1 MKPPVFDY
9 VRVETLDEALSVL
22 EDVEQDVKV
31 LAGGQ
36 SLVPMLNMR
45 LTQPKTLLDVNGVP
59 GLDVLEMRDDAE
71 GTWLEVGALVR
82 QRALERYAG
91 KTLRARLLHAA
102 LTHIGHPQTRNQGTV
117 GGSLAHADPSAELP
131 LVLTTLGGNVFLRS
145 TRGERQVPVEEFFQS
160 FFTTALEPDELL
172 IKSTW
177 RLPAPNAGLAFREF
191 RRRHGDFA
199 LVATA
204 CLLEVDSER
213 RVHKVRL
220 GIGGV
225 ADKPLLVP
233 EAEGLVGEQ
242 WTQARIRALSEA
254 IAARLNLEDDIQASA
269 AYRSQLAAVALRQ
282 SLEAAYTDAL
292 AKGDDTH
299 ATN

>member
-1 MKPPVFDY
+1 VKPSAFDY
-9 VRVETLDEALSVL
+9 VRADTLAEALSVL
-22 EDVEQDVKV
+22 ADVELDARV

-36 SLVPMLNMR
+36 SLVPLLNMR
-45 LTQPKTLLDVNGVP
+45 LARPKTLLDVNGVP
-59 GLDVLEMRDDAE
+59 GLDALEMRNDAE

-131 LVLTTLGGNVFLRS
+131 LVLTTLGGRVFLRS
-145 TRGERQVPVEEFFQS
+145 TRGERQVPAEEFFQS
-160 FFTTALEPDELL
+160 FFTTALQPDELL
-172 IKSTW
+172 LKSAW
-177 RLPAPNAGLAFREF
+177 QLPAPRAGVAFREF

-204 CLLEVDSER
+204 CLLEIDSER
-213 RVHKVRL
+213 RVQKIRL
-220 GIGGV
+220 GISGV

-233 EAEGLVGEQ
+233 EAAGLVGEQ
-242 WTQARIRALSEA
+242 WEQARVRALSEVV
-254 IAARLNLEDDIQASA
+254 AARLDLEDDIQASA
-269 AYRSQLAAVALRQ
+269 AYRRQLATVALRQ
-282 SLEAAYTDAL
+282 SLEAAYADAL
-292 AKGDDTH
+292 AKGEDAH
-299 ATN
+299 ATH